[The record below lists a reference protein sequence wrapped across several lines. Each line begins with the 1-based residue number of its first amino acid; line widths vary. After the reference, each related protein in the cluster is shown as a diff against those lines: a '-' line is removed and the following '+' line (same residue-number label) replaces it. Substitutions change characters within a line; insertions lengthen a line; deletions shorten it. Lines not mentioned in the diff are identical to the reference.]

1 MRETQTDPINAR
13 LTTDLRPR
21 SACWKARFRL
31 PDGKW
36 HQFSIGWDELS
47 KAKDEALKHCSTA
60 DFKQKDTLPPCARKF
75 RCVMPRALA
84 VDRSPRQD
92 WRSRTDRTV
101 ELAGGGRQRPWR
113 VGQHIGV
120 RDTGKVRAPVPVRDA
135 VCRVSA

>member
-1 MRETQTDPINAR
+1 MRETQTDPRNAR
-13 LTTDLRPR
+13 LTTDLRPH
-21 SACWKARFRL
+21 SACWKARIRL

-92 WRSRTDRTV
+92 RRSRTDRTV
-101 ELAGGGRQRPWR
+101 ELAGGGPQPPRGSVSTSVSVTWARFAPLCQCAMQS
-113 VGQHIGV
+113 VGFQ
-120 RDTGKVRAPVPVRDA
+120 
-135 VCRVSA
+135 